1 MNEAPELAYIV
12 WFHDGDG
19 YAGDATEYSA
29 DFGPA
34 YIRADIHEAR
44 VKELELPA
52 DDTRSY
58 DKGYTQGYSEGVDD
72 GENMVRVALDEA
84 ETRVKELEDQLAEVL
99 KKIGDLDKFI
109 ERLTST

>member
-1 MNEAPELAYIV
+1 MNEAPELAYID

-19 YAGDATEYSA
+19 YAGDAKEYGA

-34 YIRADIHEAR
+34 YIRADIHEA
-44 VKELELPA
+44 
-52 DDTRSY
+52 
-58 DKGYTQGYSEGVDD
+58 
-72 GENMVRVALDEA
+72 
-84 ETRVKELEDQLAEVL
+84 RVKELEDQLAEVL